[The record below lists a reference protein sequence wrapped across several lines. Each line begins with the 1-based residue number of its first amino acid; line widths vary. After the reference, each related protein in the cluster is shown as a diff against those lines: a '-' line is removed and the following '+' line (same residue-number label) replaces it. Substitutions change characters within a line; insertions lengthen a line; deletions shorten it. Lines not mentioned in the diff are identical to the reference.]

1 MESISS
7 KAKSFGGT
15 LWNHKFK
22 VIFILIAL
30 YGAKKCYD
38 LYKFVKPFLDLKNQ
52 LTGKS
57 AHSTSGDGKK
67 S

>member
-1 MESISS
+1 MESLSS
-7 KAKSFGGT
+7 KAKSLGGV

-22 VIFILIAL
+22 VIFTLIAI

-52 LTGKS
+52 LTGGGKAS
-57 AHSTSGDGKK
+57 STSSG
-67 S
+67 